1 MKKQDFTLA
10 VDGLPSFS
18 VLYCIFFISLMI
30 VIALNAFDNA
40 EVTYFVLGSADSA
53 VACRVS

>member
-10 VDGLPSFS
+10 VDGLPSS

>member
-1 MKKQDFTLA
+1 MKKQDFTLT

-18 VLYCIFFISLMI
+18 VLYCIFFISLVI
-30 VIALNAFDNA
+30 VITLNAFDNA
-40 EVTYFVLGSADSA
+40 EVTYFVHSSADSA

>member
-1 MKKQDFTLA
+1 MRKEDFTLA
-10 VDGLPSFS
+10 VDGLLSFS
-18 VLYCIFFISLMI
+18 VLYYIFFIPLVI

-40 EVTYFVLGSADSA
+40 EVTYFVHSSTGSA

>member
-10 VDGLPSFS
+10 VDGLLFS
-18 VLYCIFFISLMI
+18 VLYCIFFISLVI

-40 EVTYFVLGSADSA
+40 EVTYFVRSSADSA

>member
-1 MKKQDFTLA
+1 
-10 VDGLPSFS
+10 
-18 VLYCIFFISLMI
+18 MI

-40 EVTYFVLGSADSA
+40 EVTYFVLRSADSA

>member
-1 MKKQDFTLA
+1 
-10 VDGLPSFS
+10 
-18 VLYCIFFISLMI
+18 MI

-53 VACRVS
+53 ACRVS